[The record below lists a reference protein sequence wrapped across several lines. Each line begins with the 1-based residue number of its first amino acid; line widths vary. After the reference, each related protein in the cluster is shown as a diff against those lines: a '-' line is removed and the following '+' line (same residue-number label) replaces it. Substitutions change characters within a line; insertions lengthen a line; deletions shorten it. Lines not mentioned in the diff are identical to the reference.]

1 MKCQRLYHQPNSAV
15 NHQPAN
21 LILMWSL
28 SPAIYHQLM
37 LLSLC
42 GHYSSPNPPPFGSP
56 FRSRFPALGITS
68 YGNIIASNQTHWTP
82 LSRAVPSGVES
93 SQTVR
98 WQLYLWILILWLSW
112 LGSDS
117 GKFIFIESC
126 WRNWNENSDFFRFS
140 CGVKDISSLQQRRW
154 NVSWF
159 QGLFHDRAFHLFWCD
174 TAQIREEEVKQWVS

>member
-68 YGNIIASNQTHWTP
+68 YGNIIASNQTLDP
-82 LSRAVPSGVES
+82 LNSAISCCTQWSRVFANGEMAIIFMDSHSLAVLP
-93 SQTVR
+93 
-98 WQLYLWILILWLSW
+98 W
-112 LGSDS
+112 LGF
-117 GKFIFIESC
+117 GEIICGFFVYLLNNAEGIEM
-126 WRNWNENSDFFRFS
+126 
-140 CGVKDISSLQQRRW
+140 KIQISFALAAESKTFPAY
-154 NVSWF
+154 N
-159 QGLFHDRAFHLFWCD
+159 G
-174 TAQIREEEVKQWVS
+174 